1 MTDVGAASAGP
12 SCPGPVLFTSNEIS
26 ARVKSLA
33 DEISRDYERMRIKR
47 IKVGVVLS
55 GAMIFAADLVREIR
69 LDVEIFFMHASS
81 YGDRTVTSG
90 RVRVRRDVEPDLA
103 GAHVLVVDD
112 ILDTG
117 RTAKALLDDLS
128 SLGPATLRI
137 AALLNKQSR
146 RGVDVQADYVGFE
159 VPNKFV
165 VGYGMDHR
173 GAFRHLPDVH
183 ALD

>member
-1 MTDVGAASAGP
+1 MKDEGAATDWP
-12 SCPGPVLFTSNEIS
+12 SSPGPVLFASNEIA
-26 ARVKSLA
+26 ARVKALA
-33 DEISRDYERMRIKR
+33 DEISRDYERKRVKR
-47 IKVGVVLS
+47 IKVGIVLS

-81 YGDRTVTSG
+81 YGDRRVTSG
-90 RVRVRRDVEPDLA
+90 RVRVRRDVKPNLA

-117 RTAKALLDDLS
+117 QTAKALLDDLS
-128 SLGPATLRI
+128 SLGPATLQI

-173 GAFRHLPDVH
+173 GAFRHLPNVH